1 MNFIIDGEDIKL
13 ENKYKVCVLIHL
25 YYEDTI
31 HEYEKYIKNIPEN
44 IDILF
49 TYSNIKVYQ
58 QLVRLVSKAK
68 NKIFWIDKKNHGR
81 DISAWLV
88 AARTQLLQYDVV
100 CVVHDKKSKNKMLEH
115 DTDEWIY
122 SLWENTLSS
131 KQYIENIISVF
142 EGNSKIGILTP
153 PLYLGEFVTSEYINQ
168 WGLDYPYIVELF
180 ERTDVKTIPSYNSF
194 IKSFGTVF
202 WARTDAI
209 KKLLNYKWKYEDF
222 DEEPLPDDG
231 TLSHAIERSICFYA
245 EDAGYESHT
254 VMTKQYA
261 DIHIQRLQDVLF
273 CSLNAISMNLGCKY
287 VSEIK
292 NYGEYKQEI
301 KIFCSKYKKIYIYG
315 AGAYGKACL
324 SILRIINVCPEAFIV
339 SSDKNDER
347 QIESVRI
354 IGIQDCD
361 LNDDVGI
368 IVASSNLYRSEMLDA
383 LREKEVHENNIYI
396 YKHDKF

>member
-1 MNFIIDGEDIKL
+1 MNFILDGEDIKL

-142 EGNSKIGILTP
+142 ESNSEIGILTP
-153 PLYLGEFVTSEYINQ
+153 PLYLGKFVTSEYLNQ
-168 WGLDYPYIVELF
+168 WGDNYPYIVELLKK
-180 ERTDVKTIPSYNSF
+180 TDVKTIPTNNSF

-209 KKLLNYKWKYEDF
+209 KKLLNYKWRYEDF
-222 DEEPLPDDG
+222 DEEPLPNDG
-231 TLSHAIERSICFYA
+231 TLSHAIERSLCFYA

-254 VMTKQYA
+254 IMTKQYA
-261 DIHIQRLQDVLF
+261 DIHIQRLQDVLL
-273 CSLNAISMNLGCKY
+273 CSLATISVNLGCKY

-292 NYGEYKQEI
+292 NYEERKQEM
-301 KIFCSKYKKIYIYG
+301 KTFCCKYKKIYIYG
-315 AGAYGKACL
+315 AGAYGKDCL
-324 SILRIINVCPEAFIV
+324 RTLRIINVCPEAFIV
-339 SSDKNDER
+339 SSHGNAER
-347 QIESVRI
+347 RIESVRI
-354 IGIQDCD
+354 IGLRDCD
-361 LNDDVGI
+361 LNDEVGI
-368 IVASSNLYRSEMLDA
+368 IVASSNQYRSEMLDA
-383 LREKEVHENNIYI
+383 LRKREVHQNNIYI
-396 YKHDKF
+396 YEHEKF